1 MPLNE
6 ILAHEQRG
14 VEMPNTGCKPKLYQH
29 NVSKE
34 ASPYAV
40 DVVLNNDPFSRQD
53 KQRSRRI
60 HKKTINKERDV

>member
-1 MPLNE
+1 
-6 ILAHEQRG
+6 
-14 VEMPNTGCKPKLYQH
+14 MPNTGCKPKLYQH
-29 NVSKE
+29 NVGKE